1 MEEPEEYVVTVLFL
15 LPNIFGFAMKA
26 ASSAVAGPNH
36 AIAKS
41 ATSAVLAILIA
52 SSRFGQISELYA
64 DIRQMAVR
72 QIAILRHSYVS
83 SKPRVRAEGLARARK
98 GHLFKHA
105 HPRRWVRH
113 ETIHLPLLP
122 ASDDEKNA
130 SAGWIVSRWDG

>member
-41 ATSAVLAILIA
+41 ATSAVRAILTA

-98 GHLFKHA
+98 AICSNTHTRDDRVGL
-105 HPRRWVRH
+105 RRARRM
-113 ETIHLPLLP
+113 PP
-122 ASDDEKNA
+122 S
-130 SAGWIVSRWDG
+130 